1 MYIKGSK
8 KSTPLHLYIRLFKRF
23 QKEER
28 GRLESRGVYNLIYRS
43 LFYYYSNYSTS
54 LPSIYS
60 LCVLPFPLCLLPSM
74 FPFLYM
80 LPSLYIL
87 SFLYMLPLCAFLARF
102 LLREGGEKER
112 EK

>member
-1 MYIKGSK
+1 MHTKGSK
-8 KSTPLHLYIRLFKRF
+8 KSTPLHLHIRLFKRF
-23 QKEER
+23 QKGGR
-28 GRLESRGVYNLIYRS
+28 GRLESRGVCNLICRS

-54 LPSIYS
+54 LPSICS

-74 FPFLYM
+74 F
-80 LPSLYIL
+80 PSLYIL

-102 LLREGGEKER
+102 LLREGVEKER